1 MLMRDTIGTT
11 SGFDSSIDQS
21 LPAFVS
27 MSASSPMRKNIRAEG
42 KHALMKRQ
50 DSGLLRLIAVFKL
63 VKALTLI
70 VVGIGALRLIHTNNA
85 ADTITR
91 FAGKFSF
98 NPGARYLDHFLAKIA
113 NLPPRDFRDLGI
125 GSFVYAALFL
135 TEGVGLWLA
144 KRWAEWFTAIIT
156 GSLIPLEI
164 FEIHRH
170 PTVAKVIVLLLN
182 IAIVAYLIVRI
193 RSDSRA

>member
-1 MLMRDTIGTT
+1 
-11 SGFDSSIDQS
+11 
-21 LPAFVS
+21 
-27 MSASSPMRKNIRAEG
+27 
-42 KHALMKRQ
+42 MKRQ

-85 ADTITR
+85 ADAITR

-135 TEGVGLWLA
+135 TEGLVC
-144 KRWAEWFTAIIT
+144 
-156 GSLIPLEI
+156 GSRNAGPSGSPLSL
-164 FEIHRH
+164 
-170 PTVAKVIVLLLN
+170 PAP
-182 IAIVAYLIVRI
+182 
-193 RSDSRA
+193 

>member
-1 MLMRDTIGTT
+1 
-11 SGFDSSIDQS
+11 
-21 LPAFVS
+21 
-27 MSASSPMRKNIRAEG
+27 
-42 KHALMKRQ
+42 MKRQ

-193 RSDSRA
+193 RRDSRAQ